1 MPDVDDHRAAVDTAV
16 VGGIVPIIID
26 ILGARQITGQ
36 FPVLQHGDL
45 KQRLLTPH
53 RLIADD
59 GPGIQSLRLFLRF
72 DALVAFLVEQI
83 QKEGALKRLLGDL
96 ALLQQ
101 PCRLAGNDV
110 AAVPEGFKDHTGDAL
125 HVLLADGA
133 YRFADD
139 VVGNG
144 TGDCLL
150 TGGDVV
156 DILGLIKPRGAQ
168 CQLCAKLQHDIGVEA
183 AIQRRTADDVLGIAE
198 NTGSDLHFIHDRF
211 DDLVNLL
218 LGQRLAVLQPA
229 LEPPLA
235 DVEFHLH
242 AKVDIFIDAAV
253 VHAVD
258 ASCRCRRRGQK
269 QAWQKQHHGKEEG
282 EYASFH
288 GCRLL
293 SGLIRVFAISIS
305 VSWSGTGRG
314 MCRFR
319 RYIPP
324 CTAPN
329 SCCRPAWQEN
339 NRRYSDA
346 RVLCLPLPHNRRS

>member
-110 AAVPEGFKDHTGDAL
+110 AAVPEGFKDHAGDAL

-133 YRFADD
+133 HRFADD

-183 AIQRRTADDVLGIAE
+183 AIQRRPADDVLGIAE

-269 QAWQKQHHGKEEG
+269 QAWQKQQNSEEKGK
-282 EYASFH
+282 YALFH